1 MSTDEHRSTR
11 INDANEH
18 QRVSLASGAGRSGPR
33 ERASKGVRGTK
44 SPEEPDAVYSRVTWR
59 LLPFLMLCYVVAYL
73 DRVNVGFAR
82 LQMLEDLHF
91 SEIVYGLGAGM
102 FFIGYFFFEV
112 PSNLLLH
119 RVGARVWIARIMI
132 TWGMVSA
139 SFMFIRTPA
148 SFYIL
153 RFILGIAEAGF
164 FPGIILYLT
173 YWYPAERR
181 ARMVALFMAAPP
193 LAGVFGGPLSGW
205 IMQSFAGK
213 GGLPGWQWLF
223 LLEAIPAIIVGF
235 AVLFY
240 LDNGIRSAKWLDDH
254 EKALL
259 EERIAKD
266 RAAVSAHASLKD
278 VFADRRLWRLCV
290 IYFCCVMGHYGLTFW
305 MPVLIQSAGVAGTLR
320 IGLFTAIPYSG
331 AVVAMFLLGSSADL
345 HRERRWHTAVPM
357 TVGAIFL
364 SLSAIAGT
372 HTTIAI
378 MCLTIA
384 AGGVLSS
391 GALFWSLP
399 TAFLGGVS
407 AAAGI
412 AAINSVGNLAGFV
425 SPYVVGWLKDLTH
438 STEAGMFAVSSV
450 LIVGAAAI
458 LTISPKLVN
467 R

>member
-1 MSTDEHRSTR
+1 MTHLPETDTA
-11 INDANEH
+11 D
-18 QRVSLASGAGRSGPR
+18 
-33 ERASKGVRGTK
+33 GVYAK
-44 SPEEPDAVYSRVTWR
+44 ITWR
-59 LLPFLMLCYVVAYL
+59 LLPFLILCYIVAYL

-82 LQMLEDLHF
+82 LQMLEDLQF
-91 SEIVYGLGAGM
+91 SETVYGLGAGM

-112 PSNLLLH
+112 PSNLFLH
-119 RVGARVWIARIMI
+119 RVGARIWIARIMI
-132 TWGMVSA
+132 TWGLISA

-148 SFYIL
+148 SFYTL
-153 RFILGIAEAGF
+153 RFILGVAEAGF

-205 IMQSFAGK
+205 IMQALAGRR
-213 GGLPGWQWLF
+213 GLAGWQWLF
-223 LLEAIPAIIVGF
+223 VLEAIPAIIVGTL
-235 AVLFY
+235 VLLY
-240 LDNGIRSAKWLDDH
+240 LDNGIRSAKWLDDR
-254 EKALL
+254 EKAIL
-259 EERIAKD
+259 EKGIEKD
-266 RAAVSAHASLKD
+266 RAAVSVHASLSD
-278 VFADRRLWRLCV
+278 VFGDRRLWLLCL

-305 MPVLIQSAGVAGTLR
+305 MPVLIQNAGVSGTFR

-331 AVVAMFLLGSSADL
+331 AVVAMVLLGSSADL
-345 HRERRWHTAVPM
+345 HRERRWHASVPM
-357 TVGAIFL
+357 VVGAIFL
-364 SLSAIAGT
+364 SLSAVAGT
-372 HTTIAI
+372 HTTLAI
-378 MCLTIA
+378 TCLTIA
-384 AGGVLSS
+384 AAGVLSS

-399 TAFLGGVS
+399 TAFLGGVA

-425 SPYVVGWLKDLTH
+425 SPYVVGWLKDLTN
-438 STEAGMFAVSSV
+438 STEAGMFAVSAV

>member
-1 MSTDEHRSTR
+1 VTHLPETDTA
-11 INDANEH
+11 D
-18 QRVSLASGAGRSGPR
+18 
-33 ERASKGVRGTK
+33 GVYAK
-44 SPEEPDAVYSRVTWR
+44 ITWR
-59 LLPFLMLCYVVAYL
+59 LLPFLILCYIVAYL

-82 LQMLEDLHF
+82 LQMLEDLQF
-91 SEIVYGLGAGM
+91 SETVYGLGAGM

-112 PSNLLLH
+112 PSNLFLH
-119 RVGARVWIARIMI
+119 RVGARIWIARIMI
-132 TWGMVSA
+132 TWGLISA

-148 SFYIL
+148 SFYTL
-153 RFILGIAEAGF
+153 RFILGVAEAGF

-205 IMQSFAGK
+205 IMQALAGRR
-213 GGLPGWQWLF
+213 GLAGWQWLF
-223 LLEAIPAIIVGF
+223 VLEAIPAIIVGIL
-235 AVLFY
+235 VLLY
-240 LDNGIRSAKWLDDH
+240 LDNGIRSAKWLDDR
-254 EKALL
+254 EKAIL
-259 EERIAKD
+259 EKGIEKD
-266 RAAVSAHASLKD
+266 RAAVSVHASLSD
-278 VFADRRLWRLCV
+278 VFGDRRLWLLCL

-305 MPVLIQSAGVAGTLR
+305 MPVLIQNAGVSGTFR

-331 AVVAMFLLGSSADL
+331 AVVAMVLLGSSADL
-345 HRERRWHTAVPM
+345 HRERRWHASVPM
-357 TVGAIFL
+357 VVGAIFL
-364 SLSAIAGT
+364 SLSAVAGT
-372 HTTIAI
+372 HTTLAI
-378 MCLTIA
+378 TCLTIA
-384 AGGVLSS
+384 AAGVLSS

-399 TAFLGGVS
+399 TAFLGGVA

-425 SPYVVGWLKDLTH
+425 SPYVVGWLKDLTN
-438 STEAGMFAVSSV
+438 STEAGMFAVSAV